1 MLFFIEYW
9 ISIFVKNKEEV
20 DAGPIIDQEPVRI
33 NNNMT
38 LDNLRES
45 IISAEKKMIYKAII
59 AFLENRLKLF
69 EDKVIY
75 EGYKND

>member
-1 MLFFIEYW
+1 
-9 ISIFVKNKEEV
+9 
-20 DAGPIIDQEPVRI
+20 
-33 NNNMT
+33 MT

-45 IISAEKKMIYKAII
+45 IISTEKKMIYKAII